1 MPPLQTS
8 IKIREHGGVKK
19 SFSHRSNLL
28 TGRLGHNDLA
38 SDIGWPHSPNAST
51 LQQPVLH
58 GRTDLQASSSG
69 QPQAHKHRCLAI
81 RALPSA
87 VSFNDRRGNP
97 QALRKP
103 VPRKS
108 RWSEKGGIRGSAPEI
123 LYLRSMGRFVGL
135 RMRNGLAVSIGRGVF
150 IAAHEFLERRYAW
163 RMPKSENPPSTYW
176 SPVGGKKQQR
186 AGTPNTGSRQTG
198 ASGKAKQTSS
208 FPCRFAGW
216 TCLDANV
223 NRTKQLVIIKSKA
236 CHFLAGPF
244 SIWVNT
250 MPITRPNFRNTR
262 GAARTARTCTRCEN
276 EKTMSIRSNGIRRCR
291 ER

>member
-8 IKIREHGGVKK
+8 IEIREHRDVKK

-38 SDIGWPHSPNAST
+38 SDMGWPHSPNAST

-103 VPRKS
+103 VPWKS
-108 RWSEKGGIRGSAPEI
+108 RWSDQGGTRGSAPEI
-123 LYLRSMGRFVGL
+123 LFLRSISRFVGL

-163 RMPKSENPPSTYW
+163 RMSKSENPPVNVLVPSR
-176 SPVGGKKQQR
+176 GKKAATSCDAQHS
-186 AGTPNTGSRQTG
+186 SRQTG
-198 ASGKAKQTSS
+198 PLVKPKQTSS

-216 TCLDANV
+216 TCWDANV
-223 NRTKQLVIIKSKA
+223 NRTK
-236 CHFLAGPF
+236 
-244 SIWVNT
+244 
-250 MPITRPNFRNTR
+250 
-262 GAARTARTCTRCEN
+262 
-276 EKTMSIRSNGIRRCR
+276 RSSQSSQKRVTS
-291 ER
+291 

>member
-8 IKIREHGGVKK
+8 IEIRKHRGVKK

-108 RWSEKGGIRGSAPEI
+108 RWSDKGGTRGSAPEI

-135 RMRNGLAVSIGRGVF
+135 RMRNGLVVSIGRGVF
-150 IAAHEFLERRYAW
+150 IAAHEFLERRHAW
-163 RMPKSENPPSTYW
+163 RMPESENPPVNVLVS
-176 SPVGGKKQQR
+176 GRGKKQQR
-186 AGTPNTGSRQTG
+186 AGTPNTRR
-198 ASGKAKQTSS
+198 A
-208 FPCRFAGW
+208 R
-216 TCLDANV
+216 
-223 NRTKQLVIIKSKA
+223 R
-236 CHFLAGPF
+236 GP
-244 SIWVNT
+244 W
-250 MPITRPNFRNTR
+250 
-262 GAARTARTCTRCEN
+262 
-276 EKTMSIRSNGIRRCR
+276 
-291 ER
+291 